1 MMPARRFTCCL
12 IIALSLALSGP
23 ALAQSGTIK
32 FRTDSSL
39 VFDCEDPV
47 HVKDYGV
54 RASLTGAL
62 NADRSASADLAI
74 SGFMLSTNVH
84 FDARLGRSS
93 LPAPGGS
100 SQLHVLSR
108 DRIRAVWN
116 LPNNNLIMDF
126 SAAGRSCSAVLT
138 IALKPGKKQYSMYG
152 GKFYYCSSAR
162 VLNTSCEAQ

>member
-1 MMPARRFTCCL
+1 MMQARRFTYCL
-12 IIALSLALSGP
+12 VIALSPALS
-23 ALAQSGTIK
+23 ANAMAQSGAIK

-47 HVKDYGV
+47 TVKNYPV
-54 RASLTGAL
+54 HASLTGAL
-62 NADRSASADLAI
+62 NPDRSASADLAI
-74 SGFMLSTNVH
+74 TGFMLSTNVH

-100 SQLHVLSR
+100 SQLRVLSL

-126 SAAGRSCSAVLT
+126 SGAGRSCTAVLT
-138 IALKPGKKQYSMYG
+138 ISLKPEKKAIFDVWRQILLLQFGAGLEYQ
-152 GKFYYCSSAR
+152 
-162 VLNTSCEAQ
+162 L